1 MKESGFYGIVVN
13 EFRHIFRDPQTL
25 AILFLLPLVQIIL
38 FGYAMSTEIKS
49 VPLEIT
55 DLDNSTASRALI
67 RQFEGSSFFRLIP
80 DAAGTSAGSL
90 FQEERA
96 LAVITIQNGFARN
109 LERTGRAGVDV
120 IVDGSDGSR
129 AQAVSQYI
137 TAVIRQYS
145 ATVRGNA
152 VLFPVSLV
160 PEYRYNPGL
169 DSAYFFIPGLT
180 ALIIIMV
187 SALLTSLT
195 ITGEKENGTFE
206 LIKLSPVKAEDVI
219 LGKVIPYLI
228 LSFIIGI
235 FIVVCGRI
243 LFGVPVRGSVFLL
256 GCFLLIYCLTGL
268 SFGILI
274 STLVNSRLSA
284 MMLALLGT
292 MMPTIFLSGFI
303 FQLDSMPLLLR
314 AFSWLVPAKY
324 FLIIIRGIM
333 LKGNTVGELRFYAAA
348 LCLFSILFLGLAIIR
363 FRAYLI
369 R

>member
-1 MKESGFYGIVVN
+1 MKESGFYGIVIN

-25 AILFLLPLVQIIL
+25 VILFLLPIVQIIL

-49 VPLEIT
+49 VPLRIT
-55 DLDNSTASRALI
+55 DLDNSTDSRTLI
-67 RQFEGSSFFRLIP
+67 RQFEGSPFFRILP
-80 DAAGTSAGSL
+80 DKAGVSDGSL
-90 FQEERA
+90 FQEERI
-96 LAVITIQNGFARN
+96 LAVITIQNGFARS
-109 LERTGRAGVDV
+109 LERTGRTYIDV
-120 IVDGSDGSR
+120 IVDGSDGNR
-129 AQAVSQYI
+129 AQTVSQYI
-137 TAVIRQYS
+137 TAVLRQYS
-145 ATVRGNA
+145 ASVRHNA
-152 VLFPVSLV
+152 VLFPVLLV
-160 PEYRYNPGL
+160 PEYRYNPSL
-169 DSAYFFIPGLT
+169 DSAFFFIPGLT

-206 LIKLSPVKAEDVI
+206 LIKLSSVQAQDVI
-219 LGKVIPYLI
+219 LGKVVPYLI

-235 FIVVCGRI
+235 FIIVCGHVF
-243 LFGVPVRGSVFLL
+243 FGVPVRGSIFML

-274 STLVNSRLSA
+274 STLVDSRLSA
-284 MMLALLGT
+284 MMLALPGT

-303 FQLDSMPLLLR
+303 FQLDSMPVLLR
-314 AFSWLVPAKY
+314 ALSWLVPAKY

-333 LKGNTVGELRFYAAA
+333 LKGNTISELQFYAVI
-348 LCLFSILFLGLAIIR
+348 LCLFSIFFLAFAIIR